1 MKKGQS
7 WAEYITVLAVTVIM
21 AGIAMYMAGAF
32 MGNNRQISEKDSAS
46 YWFSADVGITRYY
59 VNSSAA
65 QLLIKNNKNFKI
77 NVTNISSTGVSI
89 LLAPDGANSVVLEP
103 GQSVQVTVPGL
114 TCLTGAYS
122 LPLVITY
129 ADVNYGAK
137 YTVYGEKPLI
147 GQCMNFTSPPA
158 AQCSPPCTTNTT
170 ACIAFCSV
178 NLKCTFQASSAT
190 CQIPCVGT
198 QCTFCLPNCGNPTCT
213 SCGTNSTCVQSNNWC
228 NGTQSCLAD
237 TADTCSIPCSSGA
250 CTSCQACTPGT
261 CTNCTNGC
269 NATTGLCNPAAPT
282 CQGCTF
288 NGYCNSSCTGSS
300 CTTFDMVCD
309 NAAPNAQACSNST
322 GGTTGGPPYY
332 SKVTC
337 CSGTAQS
344 CGTNSTITCL
354 HTANWCNGATQNC
367 SPDIIVPCNISC
379 SGAGVCDSC
388 TPTCTTGAC
397 TNCPGGQSCNA
408 TTGLC
413 NSVCQSDCTFG
424 VIGICN
430 SSCSGSCTGWLSGC
444 AGFNKGKSI
453 CADTYHNVSCCNDA
467 PTSCATNSTSCNA
480 YCNANQNCTYP
491 FNPATCQRTCNS
503 TTGLCQ
509 YCTPSC
515 GTATCTGCGT
525 SSIPCNPYCSSNR
538 RCVYPSNPVTCTNT
552 CSGGSCQLCTPS
564 CGTATCNNCA
574 AGCIGAGVCVPFC
587 TGAGDTCNVNCK
599 CRTSNPKCCGDGR
612 CHPSSFLCLA

>member
-89 LLAPDGANSVVLEP
+89 LLAPDGANSVVLNP

-198 QCTFCLPNCGNPTCT
+198 QCTSCLPNCGNPTCT

-237 TADTCSIPCSSGA
+237 TADTCSIPCSNGA
-250 CTSCQACTPGT
+250 CTSCQACTPGA
-261 CTNCTNGC
+261 CTSCTNGC

-300 CTTFDMVCD
+300 CTIFDMACD
-309 NAAPNAQACSNST
+309 NAASNAQACSNST

-344 CGTNSTITCL
+344 CGTNSTITCP
-354 HTANWCNGATQNC
+354 HTANWCNGTTQNC

-379 SGAGVCDSC
+379 SGAGVCGSC
-388 TPTCTTGAC
+388 TPTCTTG
-397 TNCPGGQSCNA
+397 
-408 TTGLC
+408 
-413 NSVCQSDCTFG
+413 
-424 VIGICN
+424 
-430 SSCSGSCTGWLSGC
+430 
-444 AGFNKGKSI
+444 
-453 CADTYHNVSCCNDA
+453 
-467 PTSCATNSTSCNA
+467 
-480 YCNANQNCTYP
+480 
-491 FNPATCQRTCNS
+491 
-503 TTGLCQ
+503 
-509 YCTPSC
+509 
-515 GTATCTGCGT
+515 TCTGCGT
-525 SSIPCNPYCSSNR
+525 NTTSCPSNYCNVNQPCTYPASPSCTIPCSTGSCTSCIACTATCGADCGNGAYCSAGTCAGCPTNRGNCDLNPANGCEVNLTTNNSN
-538 RCVYPSNPVTCTNT
+538 CGSCGHVCSNPTPA
-552 CSGGSCQLCTPS
+552 CSGGTCVCNKNGVCDTGIGENYINCPNDCCNADCTAKTSSAGGSDGICHPSECASCTYRTLTNCEGLRNGIDTACINSGINSKYGTCCSGANPHT
-564 CGTATCNNCA
+564 CGGSTKYCCNGPPAFCQSA
-574 AGCIGAGVCVPFC
+574 AGCLG
-587 TGAGDTCNVNCK
+587 
-599 CRTSNPKCCGDGR
+599 
-612 CHPSSFLCLA
+612 